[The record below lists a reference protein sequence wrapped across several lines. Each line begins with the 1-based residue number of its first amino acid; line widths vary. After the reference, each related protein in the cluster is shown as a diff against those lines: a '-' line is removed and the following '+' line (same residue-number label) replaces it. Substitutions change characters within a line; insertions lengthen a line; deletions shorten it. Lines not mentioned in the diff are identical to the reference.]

1 MKLTYDL
8 HMHSCLSPCAD
19 DEMTPANM
27 AGMAMLAG
35 MDVVALSDHNTA
47 RNCGAFMEACAK
59 AGLLAL
65 PAMELTTSEEAHI
78 LCLLPTLEA
87 ALALDDYVYERLLP
101 VKNRPEK
108 FGRQLLMDADEKVTG
123 EEERLLLNATS
134 IGVYDVAALLRGF
147 GGVAVP
153 AHIDRD
159 SFSIIS
165 NLGFMDREMGFG
177 IVELSRG
184 ADAAALAAGHAE
196 LRGMPVL
203 VNSDAHRLCDMPDA
217 EFALEADERTAA
229 AVIDAIRLGRTD
241 KRL

>member
-1 MKLTYDL
+1 MKLKYDL

-19 DEMTPANM
+19 DDMTPASM
-27 AGMAMLAG
+27 AGMSMLAG

-47 RNCGAFMEACAK
+47 RNCGAFIKACSAL
-59 AGLLAL
+59 GLLAL
-65 PAMELTTSEEAHI
+65 PAIELTTSEEAHI

-87 ALALDDYVYERLLP
+87 ALELDAYVYERLLP

-108 FGRQLLMDADEKVTG
+108 FGRQLLMDADDKVLG

-134 IGVYDVAALLRGF
+134 IGVYDVAALLQSF

-165 NLGFMDREMGFG
+165 NLGFMDRDMGFN

-184 ADAAALAAGHAE
+184 ADVKSLAAGHAE
-196 LRGMPVL
+196 LRGMPAL

-217 EFALEADERTAA
+217 EYMLEADERTAA
-229 AVIDAIRLGRTD
+229 SVIDAIRLGRAD